1 MSTPLT
7 NQTRKLIEQYLKETG
22 ASESAEVV
30 IRVEDFL
37 AWIEGYENEDG
48 GGGDENGAA
57 PASDSEDLLHD
68 GTVTMK
74 ATPGGEVIYKLEMHG
89 RTVFSHTFRTAA
101 DTLESQEFEYKGSRY
116 FLTYFNL
123 RKF

>member
-22 ASESAEVV
+22 TSESAEV

-37 AWIEGYENEDG
+37 AWIEGYEKEDG
-48 GGGDENGAA
+48 GRGNENGAA
-57 PASDSEDLLHD
+57 PASDSEDELLHD

-89 RTVFSHTFRTAA
+89 RTIFSHTFRTAA

-123 RKF
+123 GKS